1 MSQSCKRNLYRAIEA
16 LQNARDHL
24 VIALADPVTKN
35 RRIDCAAQDI
45 RDAMEELGIL
55 DVKEKEPNGY

>member
-1 MSQSCKRNLYRAIEA
+1 MSQSHKRNLYRAIEA

-24 VIALADPVTKN
+24 VIALADPDTKN

-45 RDAMEELGIL
+45 RDAMEELGI
-55 DVKEKEPNGY
+55 KEDKNNGNDY

>member
-1 MSQSCKRNLYRAIEA
+1 MSKKNLYRAIEA

-35 RRIDCAAQDI
+35 RRIDCAAEDVRSVMI
-45 RDAMEELGIL
+45 ELG
-55 DVKEKEPNGY
+55 VKEAENDGN